1 MTTLILDGV
10 WEFSQASK
18 NDWLPATVPGCV
30 HTDLLAAGAI
40 PDPYYRDNEL
50 ALQWIGETDWVYRTE
65 FELAADFLTHQ
76 QQILRCNS
84 LDTLATITLNGTQ
97 IGTTNNQ
104 FRAWEFDVAEQLRPG
119 KNSLEIRFDSAL
131 NFCLAKNEER
141 YMHAWNT
148 NVGVPHIRKSQCNF
162 GWDWGPSFVTC
173 GILQN
178 IELIGLDVARIQDVY
193 IGQTHGEQVG
203 LDVAVQVEGVSGDK
217 TFVQAE
223 VWFGDASIALGDVS
237 VEHGQANLALTIE
250 EPELWWPNGL
260 GDQPLYR
267 VEVRL
272 KSADAPLETQSRQIG
287 LRELKLVR
295 QPDEWG
301 ESFHFECNGVPFFS
315 KGANWIPADTFV
327 TRVDEAWYR
336 DLIQSAADANMNMLR
351 VWGGG
356 IYEPDIFYNLCDQ
369 LGICVW
375 QDFMFACGTYPTD
388 DPDYFANIEVEAAEQ
403 IKRLRHH
410 ASLALWCGN
419 NELEQGLVDDSWT
432 KTAMSWQDYSRW
444 FDVRLRQIATDLDP
458 QTDYWPGSPH
468 SPHGNRLNHNH
479 PDWGDAHIWDVWHG
493 MEPFEFYRTCMHR
506 FNSEF
511 GFQSFPEPAT
521 LDTVLEAEDK
531 NVTSFV
537 MEQHQK
543 NGAGNSKI
551 MSYMLDWFRLP
562 SSFESTIWLSQIQQG
577 MAIKYAVEHWRRTMP
592 RGMGTLYWQLNDCWP
607 VASWSSLDSLGR
619 WKALH
624 YMAKQFFAPTLLS
637 AVEDVAAGR
646 LEIHVTH
653 DKPEPFEGNVVWQ
666 IFTAQDGTI
675 VDEGEQ
681 SCSVSA
687 VESRLVTTLD
697 LQNTI
702 LKQGERNLF
711 VRMMLLSAA
720 GEVAS
725 QNVTYLSRPKHIL
738 LQAPEIKSHI
748 TKHEN
753 TATIQLKTDLPA
765 MWVWLELD
773 GSAHGFSDNFVH
785 LFPGDAVELTLETD
799 LSAEE
804 LAQRICVSSLWDT
817 FE

>member
-1 MTTLILDGV
+1 MTTLILDGA
-10 WEFSQASK
+10 WEFSQAKK

-30 HTDLLAAGAI
+30 HTDLLAAEQI

-50 ALQWIGETDWVYRTE
+50 DLQWIGEADWVYRTE
-65 FELAADFLTHQ
+65 FDVSVDFLAHK
-76 QQILRCNS
+76 QQILRFNS

-97 IGTTNNQ
+97 IGQTNNQ
-104 FRAWEFDVAEQLRPG
+104 FRAWEFDVAGQLQAG
-119 KNSLEIRFDSAL
+119 KNKLEIRFDSAL
-131 NFCLAKNEER
+131 QYCQSKNQER
-141 YMHAWNT
+141 YLHAWNS
-148 NVGVPHIRKSQCNF
+148 NVGVPYIRKSQCNF
-162 GWDWGPSFVTC
+162 GWDWGPSFITC
-173 GILQN
+173 GILQKV
-178 IELIGLDVARIQDVY
+178 ELIGLDVARISD
-193 IGQTHGEQVG
+193 IHITQTHGERVQ
-203 LDVAVQVEGVSGDK
+203 LDVAVQAEVQDGSGL
-217 TFVQAE
+217 VVRAE
-223 VWFGDASIALGDVS
+223 VWLGDTSIDSKIVP
-237 VEHGQANLALTIE
+237 VKDGAADLNFAIE
-250 EPELWWPNGL
+250 EPRLWWPNGL

-267 VEVRL
+267 VVVELRT
-272 KSADAPLETQSRQIG
+272 ADELFETQSRQIG
-287 LRELKLVR
+287 LRQLKLVR

-336 DLIQSAADANMNMLR
+336 NLIQSAADANMNMLR

-356 IYEPDIFYNLCDQ
+356 IYEPDVFYDLCDE

-375 QDFMFACGTYPTD
+375 QDFMFACAAYPTD
-388 DPDYFANIEVEAAEQ
+388 DPKYFANIEVEAAEQ
-403 IKRLRHH
+403 IKRIRHH

-419 NELEQGLVDDSWT
+419 NELEQGLVDDTWT
-432 KTAMSWQDYSRW
+432 NSAMSWQDYSRW
-444 FDVRLRQIATDLDP
+444 FDVRLREIVSHLDP

-468 SPHGNRLNHNH
+468 SPHGNRLNFNH

-521 LDTVLEAEDK
+521 LDMVLEEEDK

-551 MSYMLDWFRLP
+551 MTYMLDWFRLP
-562 SSFESTIWLSQIQQG
+562 SSFEDTIWLSQIQQG

-624 YMAKQFFAPTLLS
+624 YMAKHFFAPTLLS
-637 AVEDVAAGR
+637 AVENVDAGT

-653 DKPEPFEGNVVWQ
+653 DKPEPFEGTIVWQ
-666 IFTAQDGTI
+666 MFTAQDGAL
-675 VDEGEQ
+675 VEEGEQ
-681 SCSVSA
+681 ACRVSA
-687 VESRLVTTLD
+687 TESQLVTTLD
-697 LQNTI
+697 FKHSI
-702 LKQGERNLF
+702 LKHGVRNLF
-711 VRMMLLSAA
+711 VRFMLLSAD
-720 GEVAS
+720 GELVS
-725 QNVTYLSRPKHIL
+725 RNVTYLSRPKHIL
-738 LQAPEIKSHI
+738 LQPPTITADI
-748 TKHEN
+748 TKEAN
-753 TATIQLKTDLPA
+753 IATIQLKTDLPA
-765 MWVWLELD
+765 MWVWLEFD

-785 LFPGDAVELTLETD
+785 VFPGDEVEITLETE
-799 LSAEE
+799 LPVEE
-804 LAQRICVSSLWDT
+804 LEQAIYVSSLWDT